1 MKEEVKTYT
10 VEDIQKQ
17 LGIGRSRAY
26 AFISSVYK
34 SGKPFKVLRIGTLYK
49 IPRKS
54 FDKRLD
60 DNDI

>member
-1 MKEEVKTYT
+1 MKDEVKTYT
-10 VEDIQKQ
+10 VEDIQNQ

-34 SGKPFKVLRIGTLYK
+34 NGEPFKVLRIGTLYK
-49 IPRKS
+49 IPKKP
-54 FDKRLD
+54 FDKWLN